1 MLFNVD
7 RNAKQN
13 MLQQYKQDALEYEQR
28 KLQEKQKRIQEER
41 EYLAQNQK
49 RETEI
54 EDRIRLDKLK
64 RQNET
69 MAEYKKMLEQ
79 NNGYWKHS
87 KNDLKINNYGNPYVS
102 NSNANQISNYNEP
115 VYNNNNELIND
126 NNNNNRILSPGQR
139 ERAYIRREDHMGN
152 YLTDKQNANEV
163 ENYFLKRKENR
174 QKYYKELLD
183 SQVCYILCPKGGA

>member
-7 RNAKQN
+7 KNAKQN

-69 MAEYKKMLEQ
+69 
-79 NNGYWKHS
+79 
-87 KNDLKINNYGNPYVS
+87 I
-102 NSNANQISNYNEP
+102 ISNTESDIYPNIDP
-115 VYNNNNELIND
+115 TCTLYKIQHKLIGIAA
-126 NNNNNRILSPGQR
+126 IL
-139 ERAYIRREDHMGN
+139 
-152 YLTDKQNANEV
+152 
-163 ENYFLKRKENR
+163 
-174 QKYYKELLD
+174 
-183 SQVCYILCPKGGA
+183 

>member
-28 KLQEKQKRIQEER
+28 KLQERQKRIQEER

-79 NNGYWKHS
+79 NNGYWKNT
-87 KNDLKINNYGNPYVS
+87 KNDLKINNYGNNYV
-102 NSNANQISNYNEP
+102 NTSNASQIPNYNESA
-115 VYNNNNELIND
+115 YNNNSNELVND
-126 NNNNNRILSPGQR
+126 NNRILSPGQR
-139 ERAYIRREDHMGN
+139 ERAYVRREDHMGN

-183 SQVCYILCPKGGA
+183 SQVCCAILRFI